1 MRTFLGISIPDEV
14 KEQLTSICYGL
25 PDIKWVREENFH
37 ITLVFLGEQ
46 GSDDIDRISEF
57 CSRISLPDFD
67 LRLQSVGF
75 FGKQKSPSILFAN
88 VEKNSNL
95 LQLQKTLDSGLRK
108 RGFNPERQEY
118 HPHVTIGRFKNANG
132 ERISLYLEEFT
143 GFSSSRFPVLE
154 FHIYSSKSS
163 SDGPIYTIEESFSL
177 LPSYRDY
184 GKTL

>member
-1 MRTFLGISIPDEV
+1 MRTFLGISIPDAV

-46 GSDDIDRISEF
+46 NSDDIDRISEF
-57 CSRISLPDFD
+57 CSGISLPDFE
-67 LRLQSVGF
+67 LELKSVGF

-88 VEKNSNL
+88 VEQNPTL
-95 LQLQKTLDSGLRK
+95 FQLQKTLDSGLRK
-108 RGFNPERQEY
+108 LGFSPERQDY
-118 HPHVTIGRFKNANG
+118 HPHVTIGRFKTTHG
-132 ERISLYLEEFT
+132 GKISLYLEEFSN
-143 GFSSSRFPVLE
+143 FSSSRFSISE

-177 LPSYRDY
+177 FPSYKNY
-184 GKTL
+184 GKIP